1 MTIDPHGF
9 TSSLGWE
16 TRLCPTGRLPPT
28 RLVSQRTSDKG
39 QMTLTVRVISPDKTV
54 WDAAA
59 EEVVLPSTTGQLGI
73 LSGHAPL
80 LTALDT
86 GVMRVRSSKNQDWVA
101 IALSGGFAEVEQDEV
116 TILVN
121 GAERGDKINLE
132 EARAAYNEAETRF
145 NQVKPDDR
153 QAQIQATQAYKR
165 ARARFQAAG
174 GLV

>member
-1 MTIDPHGF
+1 
-9 TSSLGWE
+9 
-16 TRLCPTGRLPPT
+16 
-28 RLVSQRTSDKG
+28 
-39 QMTLTVRVISPDKTV
+39 MTLTVRVISPDKTV

-59 EEVVLPSTTGQLGI
+59 EEVILPSTTGQLGI

-86 GVMRVRSSKNQDWVA
+86 GVMRVRPSKTQSWVA
-101 IALSGGFAEVEQDEV
+101 IALLGGFAEVEQNEV

-121 GAERGDKINLE
+121 SAERGETINQE
-132 EARAAYNEAETRF
+132 EARTAYNEAQTRLS
-145 NQVKPDDR
+145 QVPAGDR
-153 QAQIQATQAYKR
+153 QAQIQATQAFKR